1 MFLTKKEIIRKIKK
15 EEIKIE
21 PFDEK
26 AVGPI
31 SLDLTLGNEFGII
44 KKKKI
49 ELSEGVD
56 YKEFVKV
63 VKAKKIVLK
72 PGDFILG
79 ITKEKISLPNNIAG
93 ILNGRS
99 RFARLGLLVHA
110 TAPLVHP
117 GVSNRQIFE
126 IKNIG
131 KSTLV
136 LRPGLKIG
144 QITFVKVLGKAKYEG
159 IFKKQEKIK

>member
-1 MFLTKKEIIRKIKK
+1 MFLTKKEIIEQIKK
-15 EEIKIE
+15 GKIKIE

-26 AVGPI
+26 AIGPI
-31 SLDLTLGNEFGII
+31 SVDLTLGDEFGII

-49 ELSEGVD
+49 NLTEKTD
-56 YKEFVKV
+56 YREFVKV
-63 VKAKKIVLK
+63 IKAKQITLK
-72 PGDFILG
+72 PNDFILG
-79 ITKEKISLPNNIAG
+79 ITKERISLPNNIAG

-117 GVSNRQIFE
+117 GVSNKQIFE
-126 IKNIG
+126 IKNIS

-136 LRPGLKIG
+136 LHSGLKIG
-144 QITFVKVLGKAKYEG
+144 QISFVKLLGKSKYEG